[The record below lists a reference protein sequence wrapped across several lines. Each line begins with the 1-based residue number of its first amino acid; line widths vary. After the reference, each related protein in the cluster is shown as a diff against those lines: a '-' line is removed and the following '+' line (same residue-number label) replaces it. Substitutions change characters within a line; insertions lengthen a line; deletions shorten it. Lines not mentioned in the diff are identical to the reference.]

1 MIEINGYTFE
11 LRNEKTQWLKLSNI
25 PGGELGEDYHWSNT
39 MDNFFKSLGISREI
53 FCEKFGLINDESVF
67 PYFDCSKKDDII
79 LYLKSLSNQELQY
92 EIY

>member
-1 MIEINGYTFE
+1 MIEINGYIFE
-11 LRNEKTQWLKLSNI
+11 LKLEKTQFLKLSNI
-25 PGGELGEDYHWSNT
+25 PNGELGEDYHWGHQV
-39 MDNFFKSLGISREI
+39 DNFFESLGISRKI
-53 FCEKFGLINDESVF
+53 FCEKFGLGNDSSIF